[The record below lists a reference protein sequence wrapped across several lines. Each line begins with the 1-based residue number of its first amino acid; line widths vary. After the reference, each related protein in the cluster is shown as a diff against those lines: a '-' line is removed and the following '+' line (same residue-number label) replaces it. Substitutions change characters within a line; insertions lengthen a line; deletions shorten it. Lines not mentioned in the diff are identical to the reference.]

1 MKIGIGNDHRGVLIK
16 KKLIPFLEK
25 KGIEVID
32 MGSNDVDSSDFPLYA
47 FQVGE
52 AIAKKEVDLG
62 ILICG
67 TGIGMNIA
75 CNKVK
80 GVYCAKIDT
89 KKEAFFAKSHNNAN
103 AISLSSYLSVRK
115 MKKLIN
121 IYLES
126 SLSEVPRYKKRI
138 DMIVE
143 YENGN

>member
-16 KKLIPFLEK
+16 KKLINFLEMK
-25 KGIEVID
+25 NIEVID
-32 MGSNDVDSSDFPLYA
+32 MGTNDINFSDFPVYA

-52 AIAKKEVDLG
+52 AVAKKEIDFG

-80 GVYCAKIDT
+80 GAYCAKVDN
-89 KKEAFFAKSHNNAN
+89 KKEAFYAKNHNDAN
-103 AISLSSYLSVRK
+103 VISLSSYMSVSK

-121 IYLES
+121 VFLKN
-126 SLSEVPRYKKRI
+126 SLSDVPRYKKRI
-138 DMIVE
+138 EMIKE